1 MIQCIDIVYTSIFM
15 CIYYVYV
22 SCVSREEPEYSE
34 WKHSTHTHK
43 KVLIGAKSSCGE
55 GKTNELK
62 AKSE

>member
-34 WKHSTHTHK
+34 WKHSTHTHTRRFSLGRRAAVV
-43 KVLIGAKSSCGE
+43 KVRQMS
-55 GKTNELK
+55 
-62 AKSE
+62 

>member
-1 MIQCIDIVYTSIFM
+1 M